1 MMTPFVDVLFYIFD
15 DDIGFAILCFIDT
28 LASKKARKKKI
39 CKVSPCI
46 IFIANVSIVGKM

>member
-15 DDIGFAILCFIDT
+15 DEIGFAILCFIDT
-28 LASKKARKKKI
+28 LASKKSTKKKI